1 MKSPI
6 RKRSRTILSTS
17 QFPICGIRKITN
29 AVIIIFRN
37 SGPEASPKS
46 RLAVPVRT
54 KRKDRIPMTT
64 LEILFRK
71 IPIHWIIVRTTAT
84 GRRMIFTIHRISF
97 ISLPAP
103 FRRPPPASLIC
114 SCDYSFERIPDA
126 LPIWR
131 RHQDLSWPVP
141 EALPDIPAVYEHPWP

>member
-1 MKSPI
+1 MNSPTN
-6 RKRSRTILSTS
+6 KRSKAILSTS
-17 QFPICGIRKITN
+17 QLPICGIRKITN
-29 AVIIIFRN
+29 AVITIFRN

-64 LEILFRK
+64 PEMLFRK
-71 IPIHWIIVRTTAT
+71 IPIHWISVKAHTT

-97 ISLPAP
+97 ILLPAP
-103 FRRPPPASLIC
+103 FRRPPPVSSIC
-114 SCDYSFERIPDA
+114 SRDYSSRHIPDV

-131 RHQDLSWPVP
+131 RHRDPSWPVL
-141 EALPDIPAVYEHPWP
+141 EVLPDNPAVCERLWP